1 MIVKGIVESFENR
14 NNIKVRVPFL
24 NGASSQADSTPTSD
38 LPNAV
43 LCQLPNLDLQLAIGD
58 IVWLGLENAHWDK
71 PVILG
76 FLDIAQQSKISPV
89 ADSITINQK
98 YKIIKKKFL
107 NIQF

>member
-43 LCQLPNLDLQLAIGD
+43 LC
-58 IVWLGLENAHWDK
+58 
-71 PVILG
+71 
-76 FLDIAQQSKISPV
+76 
-89 ADSITINQK
+89 
-98 YKIIKKKFL
+98 
-107 NIQF
+107 